1 MAGCWCCEGD
11 DGDDGGDG
19 LLAASP
25 GFEVGVGVEGGVGVG
40 IGRWA
45 FSDLLCYMDLS

>member
-25 GFEVGVGVEGGVGVG
+25 GFEVGVGEEVGVGV
-40 IGRWA
+40 GRWA
-45 FSDLLCYMDLS
+45 FSDLLCYMDLI